1 MKFDSSLKPQDKKT
15 IAIVLYAAIVLLFC
29 WYMIRPAWLK
39 LAELDDKIEQ
49 ANATKQEYQMKSINL
64 GTAEALYDKAVTD
77 IEASTKD
84 FYDVMDNSEIEKMGT
99 EYILGF
105 GLTPM
110 NFTIDLRDGSAVAE
124 VPYQYADIEGN
135 NVAPA
140 ITTTAVATTT
150 PGATGATGATG
161 FKVLDVQ
168 SLQVFYTSA
177 VNGVT
182 STTPSE
188 VQCARITLVVRG
200 SQKKCQAMIDDLTH
214 NPSIRVTSFGWSNSE
229 EIWIT
234 DEEGNRTLL
243 NAGDKELT
251 ISLNFYM
258 TDKPQFETEEG

>member
-15 IAIVLYAAIVLLFC
+15 IAIVLYAAVVLLFC

-64 GTAEALYDKAVTD
+64 GSAEVLYDKAVTD
-77 IEASTKD
+77 IEASTRD

-99 EYILGF
+99 EYVLGY

-110 NFTIDLRDGSAVAE
+110 NFTIDLRDGSAIAE
-124 VPYQYADIEGN
+124 VPYQYADIQN
-135 NVAPA
+135 NSSAPVV
-140 ITTTAVATTT
+140 TTATATTT
-150 PGATGATGATG
+150 PGATGSTGIAA
-161 FKVLDVQ
+161 LDVQ

-177 VNGVT
+177 VNSVN

-200 SQKKCQAMIDDLTH
+200 NQKKCQAMIDDLTH
-214 NPSIRVTSFGWSNSE
+214 NPSIRVTSFSWSNSE

-234 DEEGNRTLL
+234 DAEGNRTLV

-258 TDKPQFETEEG
+258 TDKPQFDTEEG